1 MADVKI
7 LGKVFN
13 GVSKLHVQNAS
24 GGGTTEFSAGG
35 GGGNFIPGPI
45 RGDATIFKEYKYN
58 KLIVADEGKTLP
70 AFTTSSTLMLDTT
83 ELETITNVDREYN
96 YFVSFRG
103 LASPVYNDNIPVAG
117 RFCYSA
123 DVLCSEI
130 LDLLPADIV
139 DFNNNSVTKSPFYK
153 VAPSEGYLTGYY
165 QGSSA
170 VFGVIYASTY
180 YGAYVKFEDVTAN
193 VPTGSTAGTIVVK
206 SPKLYLGGH
215 NTYFISGEYAKMT
228 DVRYQY
234 IIRIYKVLKSKTPT
248 GYEFSSLYY
257 NIMTDIKNN
266 SGILQ

>member
-1 MADVKI
+1 MADIKI

-24 GGGTTEFSAGG
+24 GGGTTEFSSGG
-35 GGGNFIPGPI
+35 GSGNFIPGPI
-45 RGDATIFKEYKYN
+45 RGDATVFKEYKYN

-70 AFTTSSTLMLDTT
+70 AFSTSSTMMLDSTD
-83 ELETITNVDREYN
+83 LETINNLDRDYN
-96 YFVSFRG
+96 YFVSFKG

-123 DVLCSEI
+123 DVRYTEVF
-130 LDLLPADIV
+130 DLLPADIV
-139 DFNNNSVTKSPFYK
+139 DFNNNSASIFPLNKLS
-153 VAPSEGYLTGYY
+153 PSEGYITGYY

-170 VFGVIYASTY
+170 VFGVQFAFTY
-180 YGAYVKFEDVTAN
+180 YGAYINFQDVTVS
-193 VPTGSTAGTIVVK
+193 VPAGGTAGQIVVK
-206 SPKLYLGGH
+206 SPKLYLAGH